1 MLQDQNI
8 KGFTLLELLVVI
20 AIVAIVSAVGM
31 PNFMKW
37 QKDRELRNTTEKISN
52 AINMANTRTEN
63 GSLSV
68 VQILFESFGNTTKVT
83 VRGIDRKNFSDRVN
97 KGRSTKCESNANWF
111 DKIID
116 EQTYSVVTNIQS
128 RKKAS
133 ICFSLREKYYGT
145 SGDFNGQSNY
155 NLENS
160 SNYTDKFIILCTDK
174 NGSLCPK
181 PKKKDDIQKPAYLIE
196 WTRFGNVN
204 KFRWSDNGSW
214 TRM

>member
-1 MLQDQNI
+1 M
-8 KGFTLLELLVVI
+8 
-20 AIVAIVSAVGM
+20 
-31 PNFMKW
+31 
-37 QKDRELRNTTEKISN
+37 
-52 AINMANTRTEN
+52 
-63 GSLSV
+63 
-68 VQILFESFGNTTKVT
+68 
-83 VRGIDRKNFSDRVN
+83 
-97 KGRSTKCESNANWF
+97 
-111 DKIID
+111 
-116 EQTYSVVTNIQS
+116 VTNIQS

-145 SGDFNGQSNY
+145 SGDFKGQSNY

>member
-1 MLQDQNI
+1 MQQDQKI

-20 AIVAIVSAVGM
+20 TIVAIVSAVGM
-31 PNFMKW
+31 PNFMSW
-37 QKDRELRNTTEKISN
+37 QKDRELRNTTEKIVN

-68 VQILFESFGNTTKVT
+68 VQIVFESFGESTKVT
-83 VRGIDRKNFSDRVN
+83 TRGIDRKTFSKRVN
-97 KGRSTKCESNANWF
+97 NGKSVSCDNNANWF
-111 DKIID
+111 DKQID
-116 EQTYSVVTNIQS
+116 EQTYSIVTNIQ
-128 RKKAS
+128 RKKKAS

-145 SGDFNGQSNY
+145 AGIFNGQSNY

-160 SNYTDKFIILCTDK
+160 ANYTDKFIILCTDK
-174 NGSLCPK
+174 NGLICPK
-181 PKKKDDIQKPAYLIE
+181 PKKKDDIKKPAYLIE

-214 TRM
+214 TRL